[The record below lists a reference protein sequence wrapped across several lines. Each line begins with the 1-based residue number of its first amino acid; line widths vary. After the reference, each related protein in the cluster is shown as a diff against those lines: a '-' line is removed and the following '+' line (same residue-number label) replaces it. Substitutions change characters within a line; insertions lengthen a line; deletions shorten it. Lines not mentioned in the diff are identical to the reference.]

1 MSSYFLDSR
10 QTLWRKI
17 KEAMM
22 AVILEAR
29 FDKADLMNA
38 YINEIYLGQDGE
50 RAIHG
55 FGLASR
61 FYFGRPLD
69 ELDLHEIALLV
80 AIVRGPSYYD
90 PRLHPERARARRD
103 LVLHHAC
110 ASSRVISEDDATPCD
125 RAPTRCYDSGHSAG
139 YYPAYLDFVRRTL
152 RRDYREEDLTE
163 AGLKVF
169 TQPRSARAGDWRA
182 GAQR

>member
-1 MSSYFLDSR
+1 MARDRIVVTPAEVPPLLPAALKLIEDRKFDRHHGVDPEAILRAAWVNLRSGSIEQGGSTLTQQLVRSYFSTIGR
-10 QTLWRKI
+10 RCARKI
-17 KEAMM
+17 KEALM

-38 YINEIYLGQDGE
+38 HINEIYLGQDGE

-90 PRLHPERARARRD
+90 PRLHPESA
-103 LVLHHAC
+103 HAGGATWC
-110 ASSRVISEDDATPCD
+110 SIS
-125 RAPTRCYDSGHSAG
+125 
-139 YYPAYLDFVRRTL
+139 
-152 RRDYREEDLTE
+152 
-163 AGLKVF
+163 
-169 TQPRSARAGDWRA
+169 WRA
-182 GAQR
+182 SK